1 MSIIFKE
8 KKYLLSRP
16 CAECDRSY
24 SEIYNTF
31 VRKKPP
37 LSVPG
42 HTVFADTNG
51 WGCIRL
57 HTPSSSSSR
66 NQKQVQHSA
75 KWHNGLVTKS
85 RLWKRTGLLPYK
97 NP

>member
-1 MSIIFKE
+1 MDVMHSTGNIANIFKE

-51 WGCIRL
+51 
-57 HTPSSSSSR
+57 
-66 NQKQVQHSA
+66 
-75 KWHNGLVTKS
+75 
-85 RLWKRTGLLPYK
+85 
-97 NP
+97 